1 MNRFLHLSTVLVAT
15 LAILAVAMG
24 MGGEVVTADNE
35 TANNTL
41 SDDIEHIVELYEP
54 EDAAEADVQTVELW
68 ASDDRLEQLNAT
80 ERDRVEQWLEDVPE
94 SDHAEDGDDTVTP
107 DRENWTA
114 IDSETH
120 ITGWEFQNGEFVVH
134 IHALEETTV
143 TMAESA
149 DWEEGSGTY
158 RTMTE
163 DLSEGN
169 NTIYVD
175 TFADESDGV
184 ALSFATQLS
193 MEEQR
198 GTYISTGTVAAEDP
212 FRHFGGTSGLFSG
225 VAMTTLLAALAAG
238 IVVWQE
244 DSGVVKA

>member
-1 MNRFLHLSTVLVAT
+1 MNRILTFSLLAAVALVL
-15 LAILAVAMG
+15 AMG
-24 MGGEVVTADNE
+24 MGGEIVAADNATDNATDE
-35 TANNTL
+35 DSDVHSILDRTAGENASYSQVEVVDDWYNEEADNL
-41 SDDIEHIVELYEP
+41 SDDDQQDVEAWL
-54 EDAAEADVQTVELW
+54 AEAPDP
-68 ASDDRLEQLNAT
+68 ADRLPSEYV
-80 ERDRVEQWLEDVPE
+80 R
-94 SDHAEDGDDTVTP
+94 
-107 DRENWTA
+107 A

-120 ITGWEFQNGEFVVH
+120 ITDWEFRNGEFVVH
-134 IHALEETTV
+134 VHALEETTV

-149 DWEEGSGTY
+149 DWEEGSGEY
-158 RTMTE
+158 RTMSE

-169 NTIYVD
+169 NTVYVD

-184 ALSFATQLS
+184 ALSFATELS

-198 GTYISTGTVAAEDP
+198 GPYISTGSEAADDP
-212 FRHFGGTSGLFSG
+212 FQHFGGTSGLFSG